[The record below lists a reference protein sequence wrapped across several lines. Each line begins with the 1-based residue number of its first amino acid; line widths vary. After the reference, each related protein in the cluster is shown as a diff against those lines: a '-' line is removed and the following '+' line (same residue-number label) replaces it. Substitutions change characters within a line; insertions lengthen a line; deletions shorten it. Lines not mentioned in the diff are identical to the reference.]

1 MTPTEPASQGSVR
14 RRVQTFARRL
24 AGDVPGRY
32 WLLLAG
38 LFVLGYLYW
47 HQWGKPW
54 TGDSLYYTA
63 MTFQYAGHDLNEA
76 IRLTGEYFNDPKI
89 DRLHY
94 GFEDPVISP
103 LIYPR
108 VVYPA
113 LSVPF
118 VMLMGGTGM
127 YVVPLL
133 SAMFIVW
140 GLMRLMT
147 RLFTKEIALAV
158 TAVFI
163 LTHAY
168 LEFMTGMFTEAPALA
183 FTVAILMML
192 PLGGKR
198 FGVREAVACSVLLVL
213 VTFSRQSGPV
223 LVSAICFAWLWT
235 LLRRR
240 RFRENPWNLPVLVL
254 LPVGLACTLVMQWW
268 APYDV
273 LAWFVKVN
281 NQPDTITAIKN
292 MPEIFWKLTVADTKQ
307 YFVRDLGL
315 FGIWCAALIS
325 VLARPKSVLTALL
338 VGSLL
343 PSMLL
348 SVLNSTVSSFR
359 YYLPMYPI
367 LVLAAAGL
375 VHHLLVRPPKPE
387 AGSVE
392 PEPEN
397 RSAGN
402 EMPKAVVA

>member
-1 MTPTEPASQGSVR
+1 MTTTEPVTEGSVR
-14 RRVQTFARRL
+14 RRRLPMLVTRL

-38 LFVLGYLYW
+38 LFLVGYVYW
-47 HQWGKPW
+47 HLWGKPW

-63 MTFQYAGHDLNEA
+63 MTFQFAGHDLDEA
-76 IRLTGEYFNDPKI
+76 IRLTGEYFNDPEI

-118 VMLMGGTGM
+118 VLLMGGTGM

-133 SAMFIVW
+133 SALFIVW
-140 GLMRLMT
+140 GLMRLMS
-147 RLFTKEIALAV
+147 RLFTKEIALAI

-163 LTHAY
+163 LTNAF
-168 LEFMTGMFTEAPALA
+168 LEFMTGLFTEAPALA
-183 FTVAILMML
+183 FTVAILMLL

-198 FGVREAVACSVLLVL
+198 FGMREAIACSILLVL
-213 VTFSRQSGPV
+213 VTFCRQSGPV
-223 LVSAICFAWLWT
+223 IVSAVCFAWLGT
-235 LLRRR
+235 LVLHRRLRTN
-240 RFRENPWNLPVLVL
+240 EWNLPVLVL
-254 LPVGLACTLVMQWW
+254 LPVGLAGTLLMQWW

-281 NQPDTITAIKN
+281 NQPDTITAIRN
-292 MPEIFWKLTVADTKQ
+292 MPEIFWKLTVADANQ
-307 YFVRDLGL
+307 YFQRDVALL
-315 FGIWCAALIS
+315 GIWAAALIS
-325 VLARPKSVLTALL
+325 ILVRPRSVLTALL
-338 VGSLL
+338 IGALG

-375 VHHLLVRPPKPE
+375 VHHVLLTPRSPP
-387 AGSVE
+387 
-392 PEPEN
+392 
-397 RSAGN
+397 R
-402 EMPKAVVA
+402 